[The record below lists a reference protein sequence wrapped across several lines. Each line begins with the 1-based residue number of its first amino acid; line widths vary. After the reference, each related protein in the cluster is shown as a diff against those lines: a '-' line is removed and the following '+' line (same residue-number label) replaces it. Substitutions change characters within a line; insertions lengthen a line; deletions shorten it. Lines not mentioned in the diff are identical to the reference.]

1 MSNSVLLAFSDISFA
16 FSQLQ
21 RLRKSRF
28 KCFCNCLSDLFLIN
42 KLVSS
47 AKRRVLQYLIQYECR
62 LYILKIIEV
71 KVQTLVCAQ

>member
-1 MSNSVLLAFSDISFA
+1 MSNSVLLAFSDMSFA

-21 RLRKSRF
+21 RLRKSTF
-28 KCFCNCLSDLFLIN
+28 KCFCNCLSDLILIN

-47 AKRRVLQYLIQYECR
+47 AKRRVLQYLLHYECR
-62 LYILKIIEV
+62 LYILNIIEV